1 MNAANSHNTRS
12 APNAQNTPNTLNRLD
27 GEPEIP
33 SLMPR
38 GTASHKPIIA
48 VSALALSL
56 VGVLGFAATRYFGK
70 KEAPPESA
78 AAVAD
83 VASATVVKLK
93 FQDPLVA
100 APTAG
105 PAVPA
110 AKTVAVA
117 ATTQATD
124 QTRVPSIETDPGTSA
139 KAIPVRGTV
148 GGRTTRAAVP
158 VGDESPFSAGAVSG
172 GGFGGGAGVGAS
184 AMSQSGAGDPP
195 AASGINSEAQANLR
209 RYQNQLGGMLVQLQ
223 GLTDKATGG
232 EKGAA
237 APTSTMA
244 LPMSS
249 MTAPKQANLANPTHP
264 TLFGSMERSAT
275 PTVAAGLLGHRSLTM
290 PKGVLFTCSLK
301 TRVISATSGFVA
313 CQVQR
318 NVFSDDGKVVLA
330 ERGSHLDGEYRVVQV
345 RPGVT
350 RIPVLWTRLRTPN
363 GVTVELDSPGTGAL
377 GESGIGGFVD
387 NRWPERIGAA
397 MLVSLIDDAVK
408 IVAADT
414 SSSTGNS
421 TVLLPSTTAAGSKLA
436 EKVLEATINI
446 PPLLYQNQGSVVGVY
461 VARDI
466 DFSKVYALELR

>member
-1 MNAANSHNTRS
+1 M
-12 APNAQNTPNTLNRLD
+12 NTPDALKRLE

-33 SLMPR
+33 SLTPR
-38 GTASHKPIIA
+38 RPASSHKPIIA
-48 VSALALSL
+48 TSVLILSL

-70 KEAPPESA
+70 KEAPPEA
-78 AAVAD
+78 TVD
-83 VASATVVKLK
+83 VASATATKLK
-93 FQDPLVA
+93 FQDPPA
-100 APTAG
+100 MAPA
-105 PAVPA
+105 AVPA
-110 AKTVAVA
+110 AKAIAVVD
-117 ATTQATD
+117 QA
-124 QTRVPSIETDPGTSA
+124 RVPSIEADSTAQG

-148 GGRTTRAAVP
+148 GGRPQKQTVP
-158 VGDESPFSAGAVSG
+158 VGDESPFTAGA
-172 GGFGGGAGVGAS
+172 AAI
-184 AMSQSGAGDPP
+184 APAQYAAADPP
-195 AASGINSEAQANLR
+195 PATGITGEAQANMR
-209 RYQNQLGGMLVQLQ
+209 RYQSQLGGMLGQLQ
-223 GLTDKATGG
+223 SLTDKAAGG
-232 EKGAA
+232 DKVSAA
-237 APTSTMA
+237 ALASA
-244 LPMSS
+244 LVLPGSNMNA
-249 MTAPKQANLANPTHP
+249 APQANPA
-264 TLFGSMERSAT
+264 LFGSMERSAT
-275 PTVAAGLLGHRSLTM
+275 PTVTAGLLGNRSLTM

-363 GVTVELDSPGTGAL
+363 GVTVDLDSPGTGAL
-377 GESGIGGFVD
+377 GESGIGGYVD

-408 IVAADT
+408 IVATDSNPAT
-414 SSSTGNS
+414 GST

-461 VARDI
+461 VARDV
-466 DFSKVYALELR
+466 DFSKVYALEPR